1 MLLFENKSKLFPG
14 EKHLITMKAENK
26 SGMVIPLWD
35 MYVFE
40 IEFSLTSNHQKCKNT
55 NWKLQI

>member
-14 EKHLITMKAENK
+14 EKQLITMKVAENK
-26 SGMVIPLWD
+26 SGMVILLWD

-40 IEFSLTSNHQKCKNT
+40 LNFHS
-55 NWKLQI
+55 LQITKNVKITIEN